1 MTIHEAV
8 AHHSDSTR
16 MFAKRLKLFGAIV
29 ANRWSTD
36 YLATQVVEEVPAQE
50 EYVPVD
56 MPGRRAGFCYL

>member
-1 MTIHEAV
+1 
-8 AHHSDSTR
+8 